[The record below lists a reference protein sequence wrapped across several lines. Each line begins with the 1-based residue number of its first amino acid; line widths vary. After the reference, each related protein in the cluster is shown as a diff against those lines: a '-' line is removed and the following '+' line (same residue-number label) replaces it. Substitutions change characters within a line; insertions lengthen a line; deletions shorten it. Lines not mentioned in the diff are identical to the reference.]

1 MIQPCLHVIVQY
13 CNDPRPARQA
23 EYDACVRRNLSNPYV
38 KAVHNLVEP
47 QTIVPDD
54 FRSHEKYRHHDLP
67 RWMRYGDA
75 FSYANEKLPGEIV
88 CLCNLDIALDPNSN
102 WHDAAATARNNIVL
116 CLSRTELNADGT
128 TFEDPML
135 KQMAFANTQD
145 AWLWLAPL
153 DVPDADFELGTM
165 GCDNAIAHRIKQAGH
180 IPINLGSQFRVLHLD
195 RARGKDYANAYEVH
209 AADLAN
215 RPSPH
220 AEDHGHYLLP
230 DFHRLKSLD
239 EVVRA
244 LNLDEVQRYTLICD
258 LLSRFIKM
266 QHPRS

>member
-1 MIQPCLHVIVQY
+1 MTECLHLIIQY
-13 CNDPRPARQA
+13 CNDPRPARQV
-23 EYDACVRRNLSNPYV
+23 EYDQCLGRNLDNPQV
-38 KAVHNLVEP
+38 KRVHNLVEP
-47 QTIVPDD
+47 QTSVPQEL
-54 FRSHEKYRHHDLP
+54 RSHPKYVEHRVD
-67 RWMRYGDA
+67 RWLRYSDA
-75 FSYANEKLPGEIV
+75 FAYANEHLAGEAV
-88 CLCNLDIALDPNSN
+88 CLCNLDIALDPLSK
-102 WHDAAATARNNIVL
+102 WEDAAATARNNIVL
-116 CLSRTELNADGT
+116 CLSRTELNADGS
-128 TFEDPML
+128 TFEDPTL
-135 KQMAFANTQD
+135 KQMAFANSQD
-145 AWLWLAPL
+145 AWLWAAPF

-165 GCDNAIAHRIKQAGH
+165 GCDNAIAHRIKQAGR

-195 RARGKDYANAYEVH
+195 RARGTEYANQYDVH
-209 AADLAN
+209 ANDMTR

-220 AEDHGHYLLP
+220 AEEHGHYLLP